1 MVDRP
6 DMRISDA
13 DRQDAGERL
22 RHALTE
28 GRLDFPEYD
37 SRLTQAYEA
46 KTYRELDQLFV
57 DLPGPAGPG
66 HPVVRVTP
74 QSVVSSPGQRL
85 PAPPRAVHLVPTP
98 LRVLWTI
105 WISVVSLNLVVW
117 LLVSINDGEPD
128 YFWPMWL
135 LVPGAALFGTTIGAI
150 SSRAN
155 RRPH

>member
-13 DRQDAGERL
+13 DRRAAGERL
-22 RHALTE
+22 QLAMTE

-37 SRLTQAYEA
+37 TRLAQAYEA
-46 KTYRELDQLFV
+46 KTYRDLDELFA
-57 DLPGPAGPG
+57 DLPGPAGPD

-74 QSVVSSPGQRL
+74 QSVVGKPVQK
-85 PAPPRAVHLVPTP
+85 PAPARAVHLVPTP

-117 LLVSINDGEPD
+117 LLVSLGDGDLE

-135 LVPGAALFGTTIGAI
+135 LVPGAALFGTTVGVL
-150 SSRAN
+150 SSRAG

>member
-13 DRQDAGERL
+13 DRQAAGERL
-22 RHALTE
+22 RHALDE

-37 SRLTQAYEA
+37 ARLERAYGA
-46 KTYRELDQLFV
+46 VVYRDLDELFA
-57 DLPGPAGPG
+57 DLPGPAGPD

-74 QSVVSSPGQRL
+74 QSVVSMPGQRL
-85 PAPPRAVHLVPTP
+85 PATARAAHLVPTP

-117 LLVSINDGEPD
+117 LLVSLDHGSPA

-135 LVPGAALFGTTIGAI
+135 LVPGAALFGSTVGIV